1 MERRGLARGRRV
13 RAVRGAGLTPPW
25 DDERVARGMRAQLER
40 RRARLEAGDE
50 PLGWKIGFGSP
61 SSLERLA
68 LEGPLVGFLTRA
80 SLVASG
86 STVSVGRWTSAAA
99 EPELA
104 LYVRADVAG
113 GAGRKEARAA
123 IGSLGPALELAD
135 VAGPTDDVEEILAG
149 NIFHRAAI
157 LGPASAARAAG
168 CVAGLEALLVQNG
181 REVARTSDVEALTGE
196 IVGLVCHVAE
206 VLAAFGERLR
216 AGDVVIAG
224 SVVPP
229 LSVSTGDDLQFE
241 LVPLG
246 AVAVSL
252 GP

>member
-1 MERRGLARGRRV
+1 
-13 RAVRGAGLTPPW
+13 
-25 DDERVARGMRAQLER
+25 MRAQLER

-50 PLGWKIGFGSP
+50 PLGWKVGFGSP

-86 STVSVGRWTSAAA
+86 SSVSVGRWTSAAA

-104 LYVRADVAG
+104 LYLRADVAG
-113 GAGRKEARAA
+113 GSEGEEARAA
-123 IGSLGPALELAD
+123 IGALGPALELAD

-149 NIFHRAAI
+149 NIFHRAAV
-157 LGPASAARAAG
+157 LGPRSRARAAG
-168 CVAGLEALLVQNG
+168 PATGLEARLVRNG
-181 REVARTSDVEALTGE
+181 GEVARTSDVEALTGE
-196 IVGLVCHVAE
+196 IVGLVRHVAG
-206 VLAAFGERLR
+206 VLTAFGEKLR

-229 LSVSTGDDLQFE
+229 LSVSAGDELRFE
-241 LVPLG
+241 LAPLG